1 MMSNKMVTVREE
13 EQIWAYALR
22 RLEQGRPG
30 DVDHTRRAV
39 NYGKILLA
47 KELLSEIISKRN
59 ENP

>member
-1 MMSNKMVTVREE
+1 MSNKTVTVRGE
-13 EQIWAYALR
+13 EQILACALR

-47 KELLSEIISKRN
+47 KELLPEITSKRN
-59 ENP
+59 KQP